1 MEKTDRNFSAGR
13 FDQIIKL
20 NGVNLKRPMIK
31 NKITEKNVLVDHF
44 GKFTSDL
51 LNLTDNFCFLNESDI
66 EFHHYAGITHN
77 FNLCRN
83 NTLQYLHNPLIFLD
97 YLNES
102 LKCGVLLDNS
112 YKNEC
117 VEYIELIKSYY
128 L

>member
-1 MEKTDRNFSAGR
+1 MSSYGFVALAKMNFSKHFVAFFFNEGVADHIMEKYRSAESFKVQVSMG
-13 FDQIIKL
+13 
-20 NGVNLKRPMIK
+20 
-31 NKITEKNVLVDHF
+31 
-44 GKFTSDL
+44 
-51 LNLTDNFCFLNESDI
+51 NFCFLNESDI